1 MFRNLSPYA
10 IGIHKPLPE
19 NIKLAK
25 IGGFRGVEVNINEVS
40 KLAEDKSIGYIKS
53 LFIEEEIKP
62 GGWWLPFD
70 WRGDKETYEDGL
82 ADLKHLAS
90 IAAEI
95 DCTRA
100 FTYIL
105 PFSDDKPFEE
115 NFKWH
120 ISRLKPIADALSE
133 YGCSFGLEFVG
144 TESLRVGRR
153 YNFIYD
159 LNGVISLCRALE
171 NENVGILLDSW
182 HWYASRGTIE
192 DIMRLKGKEVV
203 YVHVNDA
210 PANVPLSK
218 LVDNVRCLP
227 GETGVIN
234 LVGLL
239 KALRDIGYN
248 GPVTPEPFSEK
259 VNRMK
264 PEEAVKVTGEALKRV
279 WERAGLLSSFLN

>member
-10 IGIHKPLPE
+10 IGIRKPLPE

-25 IGGFRGVEVNINEVS
+25 IGGFQGVEVDVNEVF
-40 KLAEDKSIGYIKS
+40 KIAEDKSVEYVKN
-53 LFIEEEIKP
+53 LFIEEGMKA
-62 GGWWLPFD
+62 GGWWLPFN
-70 WRGDKETYEDGL
+70 WRGNKETYERGL
-82 ADLKHLAS
+82 AELKHLAS
-90 IAAEI
+90 VAAKIE
-95 DCTRA
+95 CTRA

-120 ISRLKPIADALSE
+120 ISRLKPIADILLE
-133 YGCSFGLEFVG
+133 HNCLFGIEFVG
-144 TESLRVGRR
+144 TETLRMGHK
-153 YNFIYD
+153 YNFIHD
-159 LNGVISLCRALE
+159 LNGAISLCRALE

-182 HWYASRGTIE
+182 HWYTSRGTVE

-210 PANVPLSK
+210 PANVPLNK
-218 LVDNVRCLP
+218 LIDNVRCLP

-234 LVGLL
+234 LVGFL
-239 KALRDIGYN
+239 KALKDIGYN

-259 VNRMK
+259 INRMK
-264 PEEAVKVTGEALKRV
+264 PKEAVKVTGEALKRV
-279 WERAGLLSSFLN
+279 WKLASLPE